1 MIDTEVCFL
10 PERRLDPSLKKKR
23 MIMRKTILPAVCAA
37 LACAMLASCSA
48 SKFSVAVDLTGPTKS
63 GVTVMGRT
71 VSVAYNNMDDENH
84 TLFLAS
90 AADGFTE
97 VLEEQYF
104 SGDEVVGLFK
114 VDNVEGIDNSS
125 KEGMID
131 LVMETGSDLV
141 FLFDIN
147 YSGNSTD
154 PSEITLYVY
163 DSLDGSD
170 EVRAYSGKVS
180 LGKWDYDLHGRA
192 VGQRSADIFAPTW
205 TRENLAFYYFS
216 SDKWNEAIGDAA
228 AYKFKDAVEIWLTLV
243 NSKDSYKAAAAMY
256 NVATVC
262 YLYAQYPLALSWLDQ
277 ADQLY
282 EIPESAPLRRKI
294 NKKFTN

>member
-1 MIDTEVCFL
+1 
-10 PERRLDPSLKKKR
+10 
-23 MIMRKTILPAVCAA
+23 MRKTLLPALCAA
-37 LACAMLASCSA
+37 LALLTSCSA
-48 SKFSVAVDLTGPTKS
+48 SKYTVAVDLTGPTKS

-71 VSVAYNNMDDENH
+71 VAVAYNDMGTEDH

-97 VLEEQYF
+97 ALEEQYF
-104 SGDEVVGLFK
+104 SGDEVVELFK
-114 VDNVEGIDNSS
+114 VDRVEGVENSS

-141 FLFDIN
+141 FLFDVN
-147 YSGNSTD
+147 YSGSSTD
-154 PSEITLYVY
+154 PSELTLYVY
-163 DSLDGSD
+163 DSLDSSD
-170 EVRAYSGKVS
+170 TVKSYSGKVS

-205 TRENLAFYYFS
+205 TRENLAFYYFGS
-216 SDKWNEAIGDAA
+216 EKWNDAIEAA
-228 AYKFKDAVEIWLTLV
+228 ADYKFKDAVEIWLTLV
-243 NSKDSYKAAAAMY
+243 DSKDSYKAAVAMY